1 MSKHYR
7 KLWKRAVLGRAMNR
21 CELGIT
27 EECEG
32 YAHDAHHLVSATSKR
47 CELDQ
52 RNGMAVCRHC
62 HNWIHTHDGKFKEW
76 LEENRQ
82 DLVDYILNANL
93 RDPRPVKEVVDECI
107 RAIKCTIGMDPDGEP
122 DSHTSIRA

>member
-1 MSKHYR
+1 
-7 KLWKRAVLGRAMNR
+7 MNR

-32 YAHDAHHLVSATSKR
+32 YAHDAHHLVSATNKR

-62 HNWIHTHDGKFKEW
+62 HNWIHTHDGEFKDW
-76 LEENRQ
+76 LEDNRQ
-82 DLVDYILNANL
+82 DLVDYVLNAYL
-93 RDPRPVKEVVDECI
+93 HDPRPVHEVRDECI
-107 RAIKCTIGMDPDGEP
+107 RAIKFTLGLDPHGAAEGDAPIGFADYNV
-122 DSHTSIRA
+122 H